1 MLSKSNNKVGEKV
14 SQFSSCLMQERKV
27 GGQKSAQNQNG
38 RRDPAPLEDEPPP
51 ELGLEEVE
59 LGLEVEE
66 VEEGLE
72 VEVEFDPAGG
82 QGRPLIVTP
91 HF

>member
-1 MLSKSNNKVGEKV
+1 MVRNQTIRFKAKRIYLQFREYKSAKKEAKY
-14 SQFSSCLMQERKV
+14 
-27 GGQKSAQNQNG
+27 AQNQNG
-38 RRDPAPLEDEPPP
+38 RRDPAPLEEEEV

-66 VEEGLE
+66 VEE

-91 HF
+91 HL